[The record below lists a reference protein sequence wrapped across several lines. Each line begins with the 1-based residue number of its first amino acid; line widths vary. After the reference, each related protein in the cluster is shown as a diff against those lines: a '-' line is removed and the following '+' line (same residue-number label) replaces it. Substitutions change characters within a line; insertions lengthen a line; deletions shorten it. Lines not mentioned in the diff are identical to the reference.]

1 MSDGKNKKAAAA
13 AEDKK
18 TIGLTVKKSED
29 FSEWY
34 TQVIAKAEL
43 ADYTKVSG
51 CLVLRPYA
59 YAIWEKI
66 VKEVDARLKKMRVQN
81 CYFPLL
87 IPESLLKKEEQHIQG
102 FAPEVAWVTHAS
114 DTKLDERLA
123 VRPTSETI
131 MYDSV
136 SKWVRSWRDLPL
148 KLNQWNNVVRW
159 EFKHPTPFIRTREF
173 LWNEG
178 HTAFATKEEAEAEIG
193 EILSLWKDI
202 TENFLAVAGITGQKS
217 QSEKFAG
224 AVASYSIEFFLP
236 NGRAAQGPD
245 AHFDGQNFAKAF
257 DITFLNEKGEKDYV
271 WQNTWAI
278 TTRMIGILA
287 MVHGDDKGLVIP
299 PNIAPVQIVIVP
311 ILFEDSK
318 KEVLAAANKIRKELE
333 KESIAA
339 EVDGRETYTA
349 GWKFNEWE
357 LKGVPVRIE
366 IGPRDMQQKQA
377 IIVRRDT
384 SAKETVKLEAV
395 AAAARKTLAEIQES
409 LYQKSKQQ
417 LENSIVAAKNIGE
430 IATAVKSKK
439 LAKADFCGSAKCE
452 AEVKEKADGATS
464 RCMTLLE
471 PKSTEADWAQSS
483 QRLGKGSIQKREQ
496 MGKCVVC
503 GKEGVASWFGKA
515 Y

>member
-1 MSDGKNKKAAAA
+1 MANEKSKTPAAD
-13 AEDKK
+13 AEKK
-18 TIGLTVKKSED
+18 TIGLTAKKSED

-66 VKEVDARLKKMRVQN
+66 VKEVDSRLKKMGVQN

-87 IPESLLKKEEQHIQG
+87 IPESLLKKEQQHVQG

-173 LWNEG
+173 LWCEG
-178 HTAFATKEEAEAEIG
+178 HTAFATKEEAEQEIKA
-193 EILSLWKDI
+193 IMALWNEI
-202 TENFLAVAGITGQKS
+202 TEGYLALAGVSGKKGEA
-217 QSEKFAG
+217 EKFAG
-224 AVASYSIEFFLP
+224 AVASYSIEYFLP
-236 NGRAAQGPD
+236 NGKAAQGPD

-257 DITFLNEKGEKDYV
+257 DITFLNEQGKKGYV

-278 TTRMIGILA
+278 TTRMLGIIA

-299 PNIAPVQIVIVP
+299 PKIAPVQVVIVP

-318 KEVLAAANKIRKELE
+318 KEVLAAAAKVKQQLE
-333 KESIAA
+333 KENIAA
-339 EVDGRETYTA
+339 ELDDRETYTA

-357 LKGVPVRIE
+357 LKGVPIRVE
-366 IGPRDMQQKQA
+366 IGPRDLEKQQL
-377 IIVRRDT
+377 VLFRRDT
-384 SAKETVKLEAV
+384 LQKETAKITT
-395 AAAARKTLAEIQES
+395 AAAAVKKLLDEIQDS
-409 LYQKSKQQ
+409 LLSKSRQQ
-417 LENSIVAAKNIGE
+417 LESSIVNVKNVSEIAAAAKN
-430 IATAVKSKK
+430 KK
-439 LAKADFCGSAKCE
+439 LARGFFCGSAKCE
-452 AEVKEKADGATS
+452 EEVKAKTDGATS
-464 RCMTLLE
+464 RCMSLDSSE
-471 PKSTEADWAQSS
+471 KKSSC
-483 QRLGKGSIQKREQ
+483 I
-496 MGKCVVC
+496 VC
-503 GKEGVASWFGKA
+503 KKEGVIAYFGKA

>member
-1 MSDGKNKKAAAA
+1 MAAEKNKEKNKSPAKAAD
-13 AEDKK
+13 AEKK
-18 TIGLTVKKSED
+18 TIGLTVRKSED

-34 TQVIAKAEL
+34 TQLIAKAEL

-51 CLVLRPYA
+51 CIVLRPYA

-66 VKEVDARLKKMRVQN
+66 VREVDARLKKMGVKN
-81 CYFPLL
+81 CYFPLF
-87 IPESLLKKEEQHIQG
+87 IPESLLRKEEQHVQG

-159 EFKHPTPFIRTREF
+159 EFRHPTPFIRTREF
-173 LWNEG
+173 LWCEG
-178 HTAFATKEEAEAEIG
+178 HTAFATKEEAEREVKEIMA
-193 EILSLWKDI
+193 LWKEI
-202 TENFLAVAGITGQKS
+202 TEDYLALAGVAGRKGEA
-217 QSEKFAG
+217 EKFAG
-224 AVASYSIEFFLP
+224 AIASYSIEYFLP

-257 DITFLNEKGEKDYV
+257 DITFLNEEGKKDYV

-278 TTRMIGILA
+278 TTRMLGIIA
-287 MVHGDDKGLVIP
+287 MVHGDDHGLVIP
-299 PNIAPVQIVIVP
+299 PKIAPMQAVIVP

-318 KEVLAAANKIRKELE
+318 KGVLAAAEKISQQLQSEN
-333 KESIAA
+333 ITA

-357 LKGVPVRIE
+357 LKGVPIRIE
-366 IGPRDMQQKQA
+366 LGPRDLQQKQA
-377 IIVRRDT
+377 VLVRRDT
-384 SAKETVKLEAV
+384 AEKESVKLEAV
-395 AAAARKTLAEIQES
+395 AAAVKRKLDNIQQS
-409 LYQKSKQQ
+409 MLKKSRQQ
-417 LENSIVAAKNIGE
+417 LESNTVSVKSVPE
-430 IATAVKSKK
+430 IAAAVKAKK
-439 LAKADFCGSAKCE
+439 APKGFFCGSAKCE
-452 AEVKEKADGATS
+452 AEVKEKAEGATS
-464 RCMTLLE
+464 RCMALAE
-471 PKSTEADWAQSS
+471 KERKSSC
-483 QRLGKGSIQKREQ
+483 I
-496 MGKCVVC
+496 VC
-503 GKEGVASWFGKA
+503 GKEGTVTYFGKA

>member
-1 MSDGKNKKAAAA
+1 MPTHKGKENKKIPVAAATA
-13 AEDKK
+13 KDASQDKK

-66 VKEVDARLKKMRVQN
+66 VKEVDARLKKMGVQN

-87 IPESLLKKEEQHIQG
+87 IPESLLKKEEQHVKG

-114 DTKLDERLA
+114 GTKLDERLA
-123 VRPTSETI
+123 IRPTSETI

-173 LWNEG
+173 LWCEG
-178 HTAFATKEEAEAEIG
+178 HTAFASREEAEQEIKDVMK
-193 EILSLWKDI
+193 LWKEV
-202 TENFLAVAGITGQKS
+202 TENYLALAGVAGRKGEA
-217 QSEKFAG
+217 EKFAG
-224 AVASYSIEFFLP
+224 AIASYSIEYFLP

-257 DITFLNEKGEKDYV
+257 DITFLNEEGRKDYA

-278 TTRMIGILA
+278 TTRIIGIMA
-287 MVHGDDKGLVIP
+287 MVHGDDKGLIIP
-299 PNIAPVQIVIVP
+299 PNIAPVQVIIVP

-318 KEVLAAANKIRKELE
+318 KEVLAAAANVKKELE

-357 LKGVPVRIE
+357 LKGVPIRIE
-366 IGPRDMQQKQA
+366 IGPRDLEKQQL
-377 IIVRRDT
+377 VLFRRDT
-384 SAKETVKLEAV
+384 MQKETAKITT
-395 AAAARKTLAEIQES
+395 AAAAVKKLLDEIQDS
-409 LYQKSKQQ
+409 LLRKSRQQ
-417 LENSIVAAKNIGE
+417 LESSIVAAKSVAE
-430 IATAVKSKK
+430 IAAAAKNKK

-452 AEVKEKADGATS
+452 EEVKEKADGATS
-464 RCMTLLE
+464 RCMSIDGSE
-471 PKSTEADWAQSS
+471 K
-483 QRLGKGSIQKREQ
+483 KGS
-496 MGKCVVC
+496 CVVC
-503 GKEGVASWFGKA
+503 GKEGVATYFGKA